1 MKTAWVFPGQGSQA
15 LGMIGDLLDTAIGQ
29 ERLEIAEKI
38 LGWSVLEKCQGDE
51 ETLSRT
57 LYTQPCLFVV
67 ESILAD
73 LLLEKGHFPD
83 LVAGHSLGEYSA
95 LYAARVFN
103 FETGLNL
110 VQNRSRL
117 MDASE
122 GGKMAALMKFDRTSL
137 ETVVN
142 QTENVVIANDNSA
155 EQVVISGTPEAVDL
169 VLSQVKVK
177 RAMPLKVS
185 GAFHS
190 PLMADAANQFQQILE
205 LVNFKEAKVPVISNV
220 NPSQPTTD
228 AEELKGYLIQQM
240 TNSVRWREIMLKLPQ
255 VGVERAIEVGP
266 GKVLTGLMKRS
277 TPEIELENISQLANI
292 ISLDSSV
299 EGDRTKLQDS
309 LIGVG

>member
-1 MKTAWVFPGQGSQA
+1 MKTAWIFPGQGSQA
-15 LGMIGDLLDTAIGQ
+15 LGMIGDLAESALGQ
-29 ERLEIAEKI
+29 ERLEIAERI

-73 LLLEKGHFPD
+73 LLQEKGHFPD

-117 MDASE
+117 MDAAE

-137 ETVVN
+137 ETVIN

-169 VLSQVKVK
+169 VLGQVKVK
-177 RAMPLKVS
+177 RVIQLKVS

-190 PLMADAANQFQQILE
+190 PLMENAAIQFQQILE
-205 LVNFKEAKVPVISNV
+205 LVNFRSAKVPVISNV
-220 NPSQPTTD
+220 DPSNPTQD
-228 AEELKGYLIQQM
+228 GEELKKYLIWQM
-240 TNSVRWREIMLKLPQ
+240 TSSVRWREIMLKLPD
-255 VGVERAIEVGP
+255 VGVKKAIEVGP
-266 GKVLTGLMKRS
+266 GKVLTGLIKR
-277 TPEIELENISQLANI
+277 TVPAIELENISQLAD
-292 ISLDSSV
+292 ISKNSDDV
-299 EGDRTKLQDS
+299 IFQGS

>member
-1 MKTAWVFPGQGSQA
+1 MKTAWIFPGQGSQA
-15 LGMIGDLLDTAIGQ
+15 LGMIGDLAESALGQ
-29 ERLEIAEKI
+29 ERLERAAKI

-73 LLLEKGHFPD
+73 LLQEKGHFPD

-117 MDASE
+117 MDAAE

-137 ETVVN
+137 ETVIN

-169 VLSQVKVK
+169 VLGQVKVK
-177 RAMPLKVS
+177 RVMQLKVS

-190 PLMADAANQFQQILE
+190 PLMENAAIQFQQILE
-205 LVNFKEAKVPVISNV
+205 LVNFQKAKVPVISNV
-220 NPSQPTTD
+220 DPSNPTQD
-228 AEELKGYLIQQM
+228 GEQLKKYLIQQM
-240 TNSVRWREIMLKLPQ
+240 TSSVRWREIMLKLPD
-255 VGVERAIEVGP
+255 VGVEKAIEVGP
-266 GKVLTGLMKRS
+266 GKVLTGLIKR
-277 TPEIELENISQLANI
+277 TVPAIELENISQLAD
-292 ISLDSSV
+292 ISKNSDDV
-299 EGDRTKLQDS
+299 IFQGS

>member
-1 MKTAWVFPGQGSQA
+1 MKTAWIFPGQGSQA
-15 LGMIGDLLDTAIGQ
+15 LGMIGDLAESALGQ
-29 ERLEIAEKI
+29 ERLERAEKI

-73 LLLEKGHFPD
+73 LLQEKGHFPD

-110 VQNRSRL
+110 VQNCSRL
-117 MDASE
+117 MDAAE
-122 GGKMAALMKFDRTSL
+122 GGKMSSLMKFDRTSL

-169 VLSQVKVK
+169 VLDQVKVK
-177 RAMPLKVS
+177 RVMQLKVS

-190 PLMADAANQFQQILE
+190 PLMENAAIQFQQILE
-205 LVNFKEAKVPVISNV
+205 LVNFQKAKVPVISNV
-220 NPSQPTTD
+220 DPSNPTQD
-228 AEELKGYLIQQM
+228 GEQLKKYLIQQM
-240 TNSVRWREIMLKLPQ
+240 TSSVRWREIMLKLPD
-255 VGVERAIEVGP
+255 VGVEKAIEVGP
-266 GKVLTGLMKRS
+266 GKVLTGLIKRT
-277 TPEIELENISQLANI
+277 TPAIELENISQLANI
-292 ISLDSSV
+292 SKNSDDVIFQ
-299 EGDRTKLQDS
+299 GS

>member
-1 MKTAWVFPGQGSQA
+1 MKTAWIFPGQGSQA
-15 LGMIGDLLDTAIGQ
+15 LGMIGDLAESALGQ
-29 ERLEIAEKI
+29 ERLEIAERI

-73 LLLEKGHFPD
+73 LLQEKGHFPD

-117 MDASE
+117 MDAAE

-137 ETVVN
+137 ETVIN

-169 VLSQVKVK
+169 VLGQVKVK
-177 RAMPLKVS
+177 RVMPLKVS

-190 PLMADAANQFQQILE
+190 PLMENAAIQFQQILE
-205 LVNFKEAKVPVISNV
+205 LVNFRSAKVPVISNV
-220 NPSQPTTD
+220 NPSQPIND
-228 AEELKGYLIQQM
+228 AEELKSYLIQQM
-240 TNSVRWREIMLKLPQ
+240 TSSVRWREIMLKLPD
-255 VGVERAIEVGP
+255 VGVEKAIEVGP
-266 GKVLTGLMKRS
+266 GKVLTGLIKRT
-277 TPEIELENISQLANI
+277 TPAIELENISQLANI
-292 ISLDSSV
+292 SKNSDDVIFQ
-299 EGDRTKLQDS
+299 GS

>member
-1 MKTAWVFPGQGSQA
+1 MKTAWIFPGQGSQA
-15 LGMIGDLLDTAIGQ
+15 LGMIGDLAESALGQ
-29 ERLEIAEKI
+29 ERLEIAERI

-73 LLLEKGHFPD
+73 LLQEKGHFPD

-117 MDASE
+117 MDAAE

-137 ETVVN
+137 ETVIN

-169 VLSQVKVK
+169 VLGQVKVK
-177 RAMPLKVS
+177 RVMPLKVS

-190 PLMADAANQFQQILE
+190 PLMENAAIQFQQILE
-205 LVNFKEAKVPVISNV
+205 LVNFQKAKVPVISNV
-220 NPSQPTTD
+220 DPSNPTQD
-228 AEELKGYLIQQM
+228 GEELKKYLIRQM
-240 TNSVRWREIMLKLPQ
+240 TSSVRWREIMLKLPD
-255 VGVERAIEVGP
+255 VGVEKAIEVGP
-266 GKVLTGLMKRS
+266 GKVLTGLIKR
-277 TPEIELENISQLANI
+277 TVPAIELENISQLAD
-292 ISLDSSV
+292 ISKGSEDV
-299 EGDRTKLQDS
+299 KLQGS

>member
-1 MKTAWVFPGQGSQA
+1 MKTAWIFPGQGSQA
-15 LGMIGDLLDTAIGQ
+15 LGMIGDLAKSALGQ
-29 ERLEIAEKI
+29 ERLERAEKI

-51 ETLSRT
+51 ETLSST

-73 LLLEKGHFPD
+73 LLQEKGHFPD

-117 MDASE
+117 MDAAE

-169 VLSQVKVK
+169 VLGQVKVK
-177 RAMPLKVS
+177 RVMQLKVS

-190 PLMADAANQFQQILE
+190 PLMENAAIQFQQILE
-205 LVNFKEAKVPVISNV
+205 LVNFRSAKVPVISNV
-220 NPSQPTTD
+220 DPSNPTQD
-228 AEELKGYLIQQM
+228 GEQLKKYLIQQM
-240 TNSVRWREIMLKLPQ
+240 TSSVRWREIMLKLPD
-255 VGVERAIEVGP
+255 VGVEKAIEVGP
-266 GKVLTGLMKRS
+266 GKVLTGLIKR
-277 TPEIELENISQLANI
+277 TAPAIELENISQLAD
-292 ISLDSSV
+292 ISKNSDDV
-299 EGDRTKLQDS
+299 IFQGS

>member
-1 MKTAWVFPGQGSQA
+1 MKTAWIFPGQGSQA
-15 LGMIGDLLDTAIGQ
+15 LGMIGDLAESALGQ

-73 LLLEKGHFPD
+73 LLQEKGHFPD

-117 MDASE
+117 MDAAE

-169 VLSQVKVK
+169 VLGQVKVK
-177 RAMPLKVS
+177 RVMPLKVS

-190 PLMADAANQFQQILE
+190 PLMENAAIQFQQILE
-205 LVNFKEAKVPVISNV
+205 LVNFQTAKVPVISNV
-220 NPSQPTTD
+220 DPSNPTQD
-228 AEELKGYLIQQM
+228 GEQLKKYLIQQM
-240 TNSVRWREIMLKLPQ
+240 TSSVRWREIMLKLPD
-255 VGVERAIEVGP
+255 VGVEKAIEVGP
-266 GKVLTGLMKRS
+266 GKVLTGLIKR
-277 TPEIELENISQLANI
+277 TAPAIELENISQLADI
-292 ISLDSSV
+292 CKSSD
-299 EGDRTKLQDS
+299 GTKLQGS

>member
-15 LGMIGDLLDTAIGQ
+15 VGMIGDLAESALGQ

-95 LYAARVFN
+95 LYAAKVFN

-110 VQNRSRL
+110 VQNRSLL
-117 MDASE
+117 MDAAE

-137 ETVVN
+137 DKVIS

-155 EQVVISGTPEAVDL
+155 EQVVISGTPEAIDL

-190 PLMADAANQFQQILE
+190 PLMENAASQFQQILE
-205 LVNFKEAKVPVISNV
+205 LVNFQEAKVPVISNV
-220 NPSQPTTD
+220 NPDNPTTD
-228 AEELKGYLIQQM
+228 AEELKSYLIQQM
-240 TNSVRWREIMLKLPQ
+240 TNSVRWREIMLKLPE
-255 VGVERAIEVGP
+255 VGVEKAIEVGP
-266 GKVLTGLMKRS
+266 GKVLTGLIKR
-277 TPEIELENISQLANI
+277 TAAEIALENISQIANI
-292 ISLDSSV
+292 
-299 EGDRTKLQDS
+299 LQ
-309 LIGVG
+309 LAA

>member
-1 MKTAWVFPGQGSQA
+1 MKTAWIFPGQGSQA
-15 LGMIGDLLDTAIGQ
+15 LGMIGDLAESALGQ
-29 ERLEIAEKI
+29 ERLEIAERI
-38 LGWSVLEKCQGDE
+38 LGWSILEKCQGDE

-73 LLLEKGHFPD
+73 LLQEKGHFPD

-95 LYAARVFN
+95 LYAAGVFN

-117 MDASE
+117 MDAAE

-155 EQVVISGTPEAVDL
+155 EQVVISGTPEAVDW
-169 VLSQVKVK
+169 VLGQVKIK

-190 PLMADAANQFQQILE
+190 PLMENAAIQFRQILE
-205 LVNFKEAKVPVISNV
+205 LVNFQTAKVPVISNV
-220 NPSQPTTD
+220 DPSNPTRD
-228 AEELKGYLIQQM
+228 GEELKKYLIQQM
-240 TNSVRWREIMLKLPQ
+240 TSSVRWREIMLRLLD
-255 VGVERAIEVGP
+255 VGVEKAIEVGP
-266 GKVLTGLMKRS
+266 GKVLTGLIKR
-277 TPEIELENISQLANI
+277 TVPTIELENISQLADIYN
-292 ISLDSSV
+292 SSDDV
-299 EGDRTKLQDS
+299 KLQGS

>member
-1 MKTAWVFPGQGSQA
+1 MKTAWIFPGQGSQA
-15 LGMIGDLLDTAIGQ
+15 LGMIGDLAESALGQ
-29 ERLEIAEKI
+29 ERLEIAERI

-73 LLLEKGHFPD
+73 LLQEKGHFPD

-117 MDASE
+117 MDAAE

-169 VLSQVKVK
+169 VLDQVKVK
-177 RAMPLKVS
+177 RVMQLKVS

-190 PLMADAANQFQQILE
+190 PLMENAAIQFQQILE
-205 LVNFKEAKVPVISNV
+205 LVNFQKAKVPVISNV
-220 NPSQPTTD
+220 DPSNPTQD
-228 AEELKGYLIQQM
+228 GEQLKKYLIQQM
-240 TNSVRWREIMLKLPQ
+240 TSSVRWREIMLKLPD
-255 VGVERAIEVGP
+255 VGVEKAIEVGP
-266 GKVLTGLMKRS
+266 GKVLTGLIKRT
-277 TPEIELENISQLANI
+277 TPAIELENISQLANI
-292 ISLDSSV
+292 SKNSDDVIFQ
-299 EGDRTKLQDS
+299 GS

>member
-1 MKTAWVFPGQGSQA
+1 MKTAWIFPGQGSQA
-15 LGMIGDLLDTAIGQ
+15 LGMIGDLAESALGQ
-29 ERLEIAEKI
+29 ERLEIAERI

-73 LLLEKGHFPD
+73 LLQEKGHFPD

-117 MDASE
+117 MDAAE

-137 ETVVN
+137 ETVIN

-169 VLSQVKVK
+169 VLGQVKVK
-177 RAMPLKVS
+177 RVIQLKVS

-190 PLMADAANQFQQILE
+190 PLMENAAIQFQQILE
-205 LVNFKEAKVPVISNV
+205 LVNFRSAKVPVISNV
-220 NPSQPTTD
+220 DPSNPTQD
-228 AEELKGYLIQQM
+228 GEELKKYLIWQM
-240 TNSVRWREIMLKLPQ
+240 TSSVRWREIMLRLPD
-255 VGVERAIEVGP
+255 VGVKKAIEVGP
-266 GKVLTGLMKRS
+266 GKVLTGLIKR
-277 TPEIELENISQLANI
+277 TVPAIELENISQLAD
-292 ISLDSSV
+292 ISKNSDDV
-299 EGDRTKLQDS
+299 IFQGS

>member
-1 MKTAWVFPGQGSQA
+1 MKTAWIFPGQGSQA
-15 LGMIGDLLDTAIGQ
+15 LGMIGDLAESALGQ
-29 ERLEIAEKI
+29 ERLEIAERI

-73 LLLEKGHFPD
+73 LLQEKGHFPD

-117 MDASE
+117 MDAAE

-137 ETVVN
+137 ETVIN

-169 VLSQVKVK
+169 VLGQVKVK
-177 RAMPLKVS
+177 RVIQLKVS

-190 PLMADAANQFQQILE
+190 PLMENAAIQFQQILE
-205 LVNFKEAKVPVISNV
+205 LVNFRSAKVPVISNV
-220 NPSQPTTD
+220 NPSQPITD
-228 AEELKGYLIQQM
+228 AEELKSYLIQQM
-240 TNSVRWREIMLKLPQ
+240 TSSVRWREIILKLLD
-255 VGVERAIEVGP
+255 VGVEKAIEVGP
-266 GKVLTGLMKRS
+266 GKVLTGLIKR
-277 TPEIELENISQLANI
+277 TVPAIELENISQLAD
-292 ISLDSSV
+292 ISKGNEDV
-299 EGDRTKLQDS
+299 KLQGS
-309 LIGVG
+309 LVGVG

>member
-1 MKTAWVFPGQGSQA
+1 MKTAWIFPGQGSQA
-15 LGMIGDLLDTAIGQ
+15 LGMIGDLAESALGQ

-73 LLLEKGHFPD
+73 LLQEKGHFPD

-117 MDASE
+117 MDAAE

-169 VLSQVKVK
+169 VLGQVKVK
-177 RAMPLKVS
+177 RVMQLKVS

-190 PLMADAANQFQQILE
+190 PLMENAAIQFRQILE
-205 LVNFKEAKVPVISNV
+205 LVNFQTAKVPVISNV
-220 NPSQPTTD
+220 DPSNPTQGG
-228 AEELKGYLIQQM
+228 EQLKKYLIQQM
-240 TNSVRWREIMLKLPQ
+240 TSSVRWREIMLKLPD
-255 VGVERAIEVGP
+255 VGVEKAIEVGP
-266 GKVLTGLMKRS
+266 GKVLTGLIKRT
-277 TPEIELENISQLANI
+277 TPAIELENISQLAD
-292 ISLDSSV
+292 ISKNSDDV
-299 EGDRTKLQDS
+299 IFQGS

>member
-1 MKTAWVFPGQGSQA
+1 MKTAWIFPGQGSQA
-15 LGMIGDLLDTAIGQ
+15 LGMIGDLAESALGQ
-29 ERLEIAEKI
+29 ERLEIAERI

-73 LLLEKGHFPD
+73 LLQEKGHFPD

-117 MDASE
+117 MDAAE

-137 ETVVN
+137 ETVIN

-169 VLSQVKVK
+169 VLGQVKVK
-177 RAMPLKVS
+177 RVMPLKVS

-190 PLMADAANQFQQILE
+190 PLMENAAIQFQQILE
-205 LVNFKEAKVPVISNV
+205 LVNFRSAKVPVISNV
-220 NPSQPTTD
+220 NPSQPITD
-228 AEELKGYLIQQM
+228 AEELKSYLIQQM
-240 TNSVRWREIMLKLPQ
+240 TSSVRWREIILKLLD
-255 VGVERAIEVGP
+255 VGVEKAIEVGP
-266 GKVLTGLMKRS
+266 GKVLTGLIKR
-277 TPEIELENISQLANI
+277 TVPAIELENISQLANI
-292 ISLDSSV
+292 SKGNEDV
-299 EGDRTKLQDS
+299 KLQGS
-309 LIGVG
+309 LVGVG

>member
-1 MKTAWVFPGQGSQA
+1 MKTAWIFPGQGSQA
-15 LGMIGDLLDTAIGQ
+15 LGMIGDLAESALGQ
-29 ERLEIAEKI
+29 ERLEIAERI

-73 LLLEKGHFPD
+73 LLQEKGHFPD

-117 MDASE
+117 MDAAE

-137 ETVVN
+137 ETVIN

-169 VLSQVKVK
+169 VLGQVKVK
-177 RAMPLKVS
+177 RVMPLKVS

-190 PLMADAANQFQQILE
+190 PLMENAAIQFQQILE
-205 LVNFKEAKVPVISNV
+205 LVNFRSAKVPVISNV
-220 NPSQPTTD
+220 DPSNPTQD
-228 AEELKGYLIQQM
+228 GEELKKYLIWQM
-240 TNSVRWREIMLKLPQ
+240 TSSVRWREIMLRLPD
-255 VGVERAIEVGP
+255 VGVKKAIEVGP
-266 GKVLTGLMKRS
+266 GKVLTGLIKR
-277 TPEIELENISQLANI
+277 TVPAIELENISQLAD
-292 ISLDSSV
+292 ISKGNEDV
-299 EGDRTKLQDS
+299 KLQGS
-309 LIGVG
+309 LVGVG

>member
-1 MKTAWVFPGQGSQA
+1 MKTAWIFPGQGSQA
-15 LGMIGDLLDTAIGQ
+15 LGMIGDLAESALGQ
-29 ERLEIAEKI
+29 ERLQRAERI

-73 LLLEKGHFPD
+73 LLQEKGHFPD

-117 MDASE
+117 MDAAE

-137 ETVVN
+137 ETVIN

-169 VLSQVKVK
+169 VLGQVKVK
-177 RAMPLKVS
+177 RVMPLKVS

-190 PLMADAANQFQQILE
+190 PLMENAAIQFQQILE
-205 LVNFKEAKVPVISNV
+205 LVNFRSAKVPVISNV
-220 NPSQPTTD
+220 NPSQPITD
-228 AEELKGYLIQQM
+228 AEELKSYLIQQM
-240 TNSVRWREIMLKLPQ
+240 TSSVRWREIMLKLLD
-255 VGVERAIEVGP
+255 VGVEKAIEVGP
-266 GKVLTGLMKRS
+266 GKVLTGLIKR
-277 TPEIELENISQLANI
+277 TVPAIELENISQLAD
-292 ISLDSSV
+292 ISKGNEDV
-299 EGDRTKLQDS
+299 KLQGS
-309 LIGVG
+309 LVGVG

>member
-1 MKTAWVFPGQGSQA
+1 MKTAWIFPGQGSQA
-15 LGMIGDLLDTAIGQ
+15 LGMIGDLAESALGQ

-73 LLLEKGHFPD
+73 LLQEKGHFPD

-110 VQNRSRL
+110 VQNRSCL
-117 MDASE
+117 MDGAE

-142 QTENVVIANDNSA
+142 RTENVVIANDNSA

-169 VLSQVKVK
+169 VLGQVKVK
-177 RAMPLKVS
+177 RVMQLKVS

-190 PLMADAANQFQQILE
+190 PLMENAAIQFRQILE
-205 LVNFKEAKVPVISNV
+205 LVNFQKAKVPVISNV
-220 NPSQPTTD
+220 DPSNPTQD
-228 AEELKGYLIQQM
+228 GEQLKKYLIQQM
-240 TNSVRWREIMLKLPQ
+240 TSSVRWREIMLKLPD
-255 VGVERAIEVGP
+255 VGVEKAIEVGP
-266 GKVLTGLMKRS
+266 GKVLTGLIKRT
-277 TPEIELENISQLANI
+277 TPAIELENISQLANI
-292 ISLDSSV
+292 SKNSDDVIFQ
-299 EGDRTKLQDS
+299 GS

>member
-1 MKTAWVFPGQGSQA
+1 MKTAWIFPGQGSQA
-15 LGMIGDLLDTAIGQ
+15 LGMIGDLAESALGQ
-29 ERLEIAEKI
+29 ERLEIAERI

-73 LLLEKGHFPD
+73 LLQEKGHFPD

-117 MDASE
+117 MDAAE

-169 VLSQVKVK
+169 VLGQVKVK
-177 RAMPLKVS
+177 RVMPLKVS

-190 PLMADAANQFQQILE
+190 PLMENAAIQFQQILE
-205 LVNFKEAKVPVISNV
+205 LVNFRSAKVPVISNV
-220 NPSQPTTD
+220 NPSQPITD
-228 AEELKGYLIQQM
+228 AEELKSYLIQQM
-240 TNSVRWREIMLKLPQ
+240 TSSVRWREIILKLLD
-255 VGVERAIEVGP
+255 VGVEKAIEVGP
-266 GKVLTGLMKRS
+266 GKVLTGLIKR
-277 TPEIELENISQLANI
+277 TVPAIELENISQLAD
-292 ISLDSSV
+292 ISKGNEDV
-299 EGDRTKLQDS
+299 KLQGS
-309 LIGVG
+309 LVGVG

>member
-1 MKTAWVFPGQGSQA
+1 MKTAWIFPGQGSQA
-15 LGMIGDLLDTAIGQ
+15 LGMIGDLAESALGQ
-29 ERLEIAEKI
+29 ERLKIASKI

-57 LYTQPCLFVV
+57 LYTQSCLFVV

-73 LLLEKGHFPD
+73 LLQEKGHFPD

-117 MDASE
+117 MDAAE

-169 VLSQVKVK
+169 VLGQVKVK
-177 RAMPLKVS
+177 RVMQLKVS

-190 PLMADAANQFQQILE
+190 PLMENAAIQFQQILE
-205 LVNFKEAKVPVISNV
+205 LVNFRSAKVPVISNV
-220 NPSQPTTD
+220 NPSQPIND
-228 AEELKGYLIQQM
+228 AEELKSYLIQQM
-240 TNSVRWREIMLKLPQ
+240 TSSVRWREIMLKLLD
-255 VGVERAIEVGP
+255 VGVEKAIEVGP
-266 GKVLTGLMKRS
+266 GKVLTGLIKR
-277 TPEIELENISQLANI
+277 TVPTIELENISQLAD
-292 ISLDSSV
+292 ISKNSDDV
-299 EGDRTKLQDS
+299 IFQGS

>member
-1 MKTAWVFPGQGSQA
+1 MKTAWIFPGQGSQA
-15 LGMIGDLLDTAIGQ
+15 LGMIGDLAESALGQ
-29 ERLEIAEKI
+29 ERLERAERI

-73 LLLEKGHFPD
+73 LLQEKGHFPD

-103 FETGLNL
+103 FETGLHL

-117 MDASE
+117 MDAAE

-137 ETVVN
+137 ETVIN

-169 VLSQVKVK
+169 VLGQVKVK
-177 RAMPLKVS
+177 RVMQLKVS

-190 PLMADAANQFQQILE
+190 PLMENAAIQFQQILE
-205 LVNFKEAKVPVISNV
+205 LVNFRAAKVPVISNV
-220 NPSQPTTD
+220 DPSNPTQD
-228 AEELKGYLIQQM
+228 GEELKKYLIWQM
-240 TNSVRWREIMLKLPQ
+240 TSSVRWREIMLKLPD
-255 VGVERAIEVGP
+255 VGVEKAIEVGP
-266 GKVLTGLMKRS
+266 GKVLTGLIKR
-277 TPEIELENISQLANI
+277 TVPAIELENISQLAD
-292 ISLDSSV
+292 ISKGSD
-299 EGDRTKLQDS
+299 GTKLQGS

>member
-1 MKTAWVFPGQGSQA
+1 MKTAWIFPGQGSQA
-15 LGMIGDLLDTAIGQ
+15 LGMIGDLAESALGQ

-73 LLLEKGHFPD
+73 LLQEKGHFPD

-117 MDASE
+117 MDAAE

-169 VLSQVKVK
+169 VLDQVKVK
-177 RAMPLKVS
+177 RVMPLKVS

-190 PLMADAANQFQQILE
+190 PLMENAAIQFQQILE
-205 LVNFKEAKVPVISNV
+205 LVNFQKAKVPVISNV
-220 NPSQPTTD
+220 DPSNPTQD
-228 AEELKGYLIQQM
+228 GEQLKKYLIQQM
-240 TNSVRWREIMLKLPQ
+240 TSSVRWREIMLKLPD
-255 VGVERAIEVGP
+255 VGVEKAIEVGP
-266 GKVLTGLMKRS
+266 GKVLTGLIKRT
-277 TPEIELENISQLANI
+277 TPAIELENISQLANI
-292 ISLDSSV
+292 SKNSDDVIFQ
-299 EGDRTKLQDS
+299 GS

>member
-1 MKTAWVFPGQGSQA
+1 MKTAWIFPGQGSQA
-15 LGMIGDLLDTAIGQ
+15 LGMIGDLAESALGQ

-73 LLLEKGHFPD
+73 LLQEKGHFPD

-117 MDASE
+117 MDAAE

-137 ETVVN
+137 ETVIN

-169 VLSQVKVK
+169 VLGQVKVK
-177 RAMPLKVS
+177 RVMPLKVS

-190 PLMADAANQFQQILE
+190 PLMENAAIQFQQILE
-205 LVNFKEAKVPVISNV
+205 LVNFQKAKVPVISNV
-220 NPSQPTTD
+220 DPSNPTQD
-228 AEELKGYLIQQM
+228 GEQLKKYLIQQM
-240 TNSVRWREIMLKLPQ
+240 TSSVRWREIMLRLPD
-255 VGVERAIEVGP
+255 VGVKKAIEVGP
-266 GKVLTGLMKRS
+266 GKVLTGLIKR
-277 TPEIELENISQLANI
+277 TAPAIELENISQLAD
-292 ISLDSSV
+292 ISKNSDDV
-299 EGDRTKLQDS
+299 IFQGS

>member
-1 MKTAWVFPGQGSQA
+1 MKTAWIFPGQGSQA
-15 LGMIGDLLDTAIGQ
+15 LGMIGDLAESALGQ
-29 ERLEIAEKI
+29 ERLEIAERI

-73 LLLEKGHFPD
+73 LLQEKGHFPD

-117 MDASE
+117 MDAAE

-137 ETVVN
+137 ETVIN

-169 VLSQVKVK
+169 VLDQVKVK
-177 RAMPLKVS
+177 RVMQLKVS

-190 PLMADAANQFQQILE
+190 PLMENAAIQFQQILE
-205 LVNFKEAKVPVISNV
+205 LVNFQKAKVPVISNV
-220 NPSQPTTD
+220 DPSNPTQD
-228 AEELKGYLIQQM
+228 GEQLKKYLIQQM
-240 TNSVRWREIMLKLPQ
+240 TSSVRWREIMLKLPD
-255 VGVERAIEVGP
+255 VGVEKAIEVGP
-266 GKVLTGLMKRS
+266 GKVLTGLIKRT
-277 TPEIELENISQLANI
+277 TPAIELENISQLANI
-292 ISLDSSV
+292 SKNSDDVIFQ
-299 EGDRTKLQDS
+299 GS

>member
-1 MKTAWVFPGQGSQA
+1 MKTAWIFPGQGSQA
-15 LGMIGDLLDTAIGQ
+15 LGMIGDLAESALGQ

-73 LLLEKGHFPD
+73 LLQEKGHFPD

-117 MDASE
+117 MDAAE

-137 ETVVN
+137 ETVIN

-169 VLSQVKVK
+169 VLGQVKVK
-177 RAMPLKVS
+177 RVMPLKVS

-190 PLMADAANQFQQILE
+190 PLMENAAIQFQQILE
-205 LVNFKEAKVPVISNV
+205 LVNFRSAKVPVISNV
-220 NPSQPTTD
+220 NPSQPITD
-228 AEELKGYLIQQM
+228 AEELKSYLIQQM
-240 TNSVRWREIMLKLPQ
+240 TSSVRWREIILKLLD
-255 VGVERAIEVGP
+255 VGVEKAIEVGP
-266 GKVLTGLMKRS
+266 GKVLTGLIKR
-277 TPEIELENISQLANI
+277 TVPAIELENISQLAD
-292 ISLDSSV
+292 ISKGNEDV
-299 EGDRTKLQDS
+299 KLQGS
-309 LIGVG
+309 LVGVG

>member
-1 MKTAWVFPGQGSQA
+1 MKTAWIFPGQGSQA
-15 LGMIGDLLDTAIGQ
+15 LGMIGDLAESALGQ
-29 ERLEIAEKI
+29 ERLEIAERI

-73 LLLEKGHFPD
+73 LLQEKGHFPD

-117 MDASE
+117 MDAAE

-169 VLSQVKVK
+169 VLGQVKVK
-177 RAMPLKVS
+177 RVMPLKVS

-190 PLMADAANQFQQILE
+190 PLMENAAIQFQQILE
-205 LVNFKEAKVPVISNV
+205 LVNFRSAKVPVISNV
-220 NPSQPTTD
+220 NPSQPIND
-228 AEELKGYLIQQM
+228 AEELKSYLIQQM
-240 TNSVRWREIMLKLPQ
+240 TSSVRWREIMLKLPD
-255 VGVERAIEVGP
+255 VGVEKAIEVGP
-266 GKVLTGLMKRS
+266 GKVLTGLIKR
-277 TPEIELENISQLANI
+277 TAPAIELENISQLAD
-292 ISLDSSV
+292 ISKNSDDV
-299 EGDRTKLQDS
+299 IFQGS

>member
-1 MKTAWVFPGQGSQA
+1 MKTAWIFPGQGSQA
-15 LGMIGDLLDTAIGQ
+15 LGMIGDLAESALGQ
-29 ERLEIAEKI
+29 ERLEIAERI

-73 LLLEKGHFPD
+73 LLQEKGHFPD

-117 MDASE
+117 MDAAE

-137 ETVVN
+137 ETVIN

-169 VLSQVKVK
+169 VLGQVKVK
-177 RAMPLKVS
+177 RVMPLKVS

-190 PLMADAANQFQQILE
+190 PLMENAAIQFQQILE
-205 LVNFKEAKVPVISNV
+205 LVNFRSAKVPVISNV
-220 NPSQPTTD
+220 NPSQPITD
-228 AEELKGYLIQQM
+228 AEELKSYLIQQM
-240 TNSVRWREIMLKLPQ
+240 TSSVRWREIILKLLD
-255 VGVERAIEVGP
+255 VGVEKAIEVGP
-266 GKVLTGLMKRS
+266 GKVLTGLIKR
-277 TPEIELENISQLANI
+277 TVPAIELENISQLAD
-292 ISLDSSV
+292 ISKGNEDV
-299 EGDRTKLQDS
+299 KLQGS
-309 LIGVG
+309 LVGVG

>member
-1 MKTAWVFPGQGSQA
+1 MKTAWIFPGQGSQT
-15 LGMIGDLLDTAIGQ
+15 LGMIGDLAESALGQ

-51 ETLSRT
+51 ESLSRT

-137 ETVVN
+137 EKVII

-169 VLSQVKVK
+169 VLTQVKVK

-190 PLMADAANQFQQILE
+190 PLMENAASQFQQILE
-205 LVNFKEAKVPVISNV
+205 LVNFQTAKVPVISNV
-220 NPSQPTTD
+220 DPSNPTQD
-228 AEELKGYLIQQM
+228 EEELKKYLIQQM
-240 TNSVRWREIMLKLPQ
+240 TNSVRWREIMVKLSEI
-255 VGVERAIEVGP
+255 GVDQAIEVGP
-266 GKVLTGLMKRS
+266 GKVLTGLMKR
-277 TPEIELENISQLANI
+277 TAPGVKLENISQIANI
-292 ISLDSSV
+292 
-299 EGDRTKLQDS
+299 LQ
-309 LIGVG
+309 LAA

>member
-1 MKTAWVFPGQGSQA
+1 MKTAWIFPGQGSQA
-15 LGMIGDLLDTAIGQ
+15 LGMIGDLAESALGQ
-29 ERLEIAEKI
+29 ERLEIAERI

-73 LLLEKGHFPD
+73 LLQEKGHFPD

-117 MDASE
+117 MDAAE
-122 GGKMAALMKFDRTSL
+122 GGKMVALMKFDRTSL
-137 ETVVN
+137 ETVIN

-169 VLSQVKVK
+169 VLGQVKVK
-177 RAMPLKVS
+177 RVMPLKVS

-190 PLMADAANQFQQILE
+190 PLMENAAIQFQQILE
-205 LVNFKEAKVPVISNV
+205 LVNFRSAKVPVISNV
-220 NPSQPTTD
+220 NPSQPITD
-228 AEELKGYLIQQM
+228 AEELKSYLIQQM
-240 TNSVRWREIMLKLPQ
+240 TSSVRWREIILKLLD
-255 VGVERAIEVGP
+255 VGVEKAIEVGP
-266 GKVLTGLMKRS
+266 GKVLTGLIKR
-277 TPEIELENISQLANI
+277 TVPAIELENISQLAD
-292 ISLDSSV
+292 ISKGNEDV
-299 EGDRTKLQDS
+299 KLQGS
-309 LIGVG
+309 LVGVG

>member
-1 MKTAWVFPGQGSQA
+1 MKTAWIFPGQGSQA
-15 LGMIGDLLDTAIGQ
+15 LGMIGDLAESTLGQ
-29 ERLEIAEKI
+29 ERLERAAKI

-73 LLLEKGHFPD
+73 LLQEKGHFPD

-117 MDASE
+117 MDAAE

-169 VLSQVKVK
+169 VLGQVKVK
-177 RAMPLKVS
+177 RVMPLKVS

-190 PLMADAANQFQQILE
+190 PLMENAAIQFQQILE
-205 LVNFKEAKVPVISNV
+205 LVNFRSAKVPVISNV
-220 NPSQPTTD
+220 NPSQPITD
-228 AEELKGYLIQQM
+228 AEELKSYLIQQM
-240 TNSVRWREIMLKLPQ
+240 TSSVRWREIILKLLD
-255 VGVERAIEVGP
+255 VGVEKAIEVGP
-266 GKVLTGLMKRS
+266 GKVLTGLIKR
-277 TPEIELENISQLANI
+277 TVPAIELENISQLAD
-292 ISLDSSV
+292 ISKGNEDV
-299 EGDRTKLQDS
+299 KLQGS
-309 LIGVG
+309 LVGVG